1 MIGTF
6 LNVAAIVAGGITGL
20 SSSRQLS
27 PANQT
32 RLKIGMGAFT
42 VWIGLSMTWS
52 SINGSFWQ
60 IARQLAIVILAMMLG
75 KAAGKL
81 LRLQESLNRL
91 GHYAKERVVAGVPDP
106 AQRLSE
112 GFVTCSILFCVGPM
126 SFLGALADGFTGNF
140 KVLAVKSLMD
150 GLATLAFVKTFGW
163 GVMLSIIPVFAYQGT
178 ITLAARTLEPFLRHY
193 DLLDS
198 VNATGGLLIFCIA
211 LIILELKKV
220 ELADYLPSLAM
231 APLLTWLWRLM

>member
-6 LNVAAIVAGGITGL
+6 LNVAAIVAGGVRGL
-20 SSSRQLS
+20 TSSRELS
-27 PANQT
+27 PANQA

-60 IARQLAIVILAMMLG
+60 IARQLAIVILALMLG
-75 KAAGKL
+75 NVTGKL
-81 LRLQESLNRL
+81 LRLQQSLNRL
-91 GHYAKERVVAGVPDP
+91 GHYAKERVTGGVPELS
-106 AQRLSE
+106 QRLSE

-126 SFLGALADGFTGNF
+126 SFLGAVSDGLTGNF
-140 KVLAVKSLMD
+140 KTLAVKSLMD